1 MAHMSGVAD
10 GGFGQSIPVTAFL
23 VRLPRMRLARVFQM
37 VLFLVAAAGCPT
49 NTGPTVPLTRVSAD
63 DHPFFPIA
71 ASLDGG
77 HSIGRGSPLDGPV
90 TCESCHT
97 SPTAGFTEYSCTQC
111 HTHAENI
118 NLMVHQGVEDAGV
131 VVAGVRS
138 IPTPACLSCH
148 PTGEWNER
156 FTHTGIS
163 PADQTCAI
171 CHAEVT
177 AFAALPKEGF
187 VHRDTAGADCGAC
200 HVVTSWTEARG
211 APDGV
216 FDPELNLNV
225 DTLVPTFSGATITSV
240 RPVVEVL
247 QLPMKHSSRTLDA
260 GYVTQCVN
268 CHASELED
276 GGLAVA
282 GFYPALLH
290 SSLANSKLPQPATC
304 ADCHER
310 RDPASGESGTRPTGF
325 VGPLATRPARTP
337 ASGEMRHDAFTW
349 PVDAGSLIVTADC
362 STCHLAPGVNEATWK
377 TGRTDAGLLFHASLT
392 AAGLP
397 QPTSCLDCHANTR
410 PTTLLTSM
418 NATVPAGLS
427 FDHQS
432 VELMGDCAGCHAST
446 SVWSGAK
453 FHPVG
458 ATTPSTCI
466 PCHSQE
472 RPISTTSWMQP
483 NFRNKPFDYVT
494 NDAGVTHGAGQDCVI
509 CHAGPGSGMWGTNQ
523 NWQRGH
529 FPHGATSIAAQ
540 GCLTCHTSQRP
551 DLLPGTTPAA
561 MATLLGFDHRANG
574 TGECGACHQ
583 ATVVA
588 NRYNDFFNPA
598 TGMLP
603 GGDWRDGAQYPGD
616 FLITAPGQFVSLTT
630 YRLQR
635 TTPTAPV
642 TGITT
647 QSVTLPNAMKHASA
661 VIPAQVHPGTAA
673 MPVNTTCW
681 HCHTNTAGTVTA
693 YSNGVFHRALTTY
706 SMNPGGAVTPLP
718 QPMSNCRDCHAQMLP
733 PDLVQRSANP
743 LFSMDH
749 HGRFTATVN
758 IGGAMVSS
766 VDQLDCSACHRT
778 TGTAW
783 TDGRFHSNIG
793 TATPADCTQCHYPLM
808 VSTQADVT
816 TMTRFAMRHRSI
828 QVSTQT
834 CTTCHSMAFSKATM
848 MPTAAALWSPGQY
861 HANAMPQ
868 ARACIDCHAVTEP
881 TMATQGAT
889 TYVFGNGGGSTTNGN
904 QWMNHTA
911 SSVVG
916 RDCSTCHTID
926 AQPNAMWN
934 KATRF
939 HTFVPT
945 VTQCSVCHGTA
956 NGRGTVFGTNNN
968 LPNAATNTATLT
980 TFSGAPTV
988 KAQMNHADLNA
999 SGRDCNFCHTQQG
1012 TSTMPAVM
1020 GKEWAQAHFHVR
1032 FTAAT
1037 PLVMNGTTARCSNC
1051 HINEKPGT
1059 TYTTFNHSA
1068 ISGAQTSADCGTCH
1082 SYPGLMTSPQP
1093 NWKGA
1098 AAMPAI
1104 ISVGGFTIPVPP
1116 ATAAG
1121 TIQAGI
1127 ANLPHPTVATGV
1139 ACTACH
1145 AQANGGRRATGYPHT
1160 STLIANNCNACHE
1173 SGSDLVGTAW
1183 NGATTSSAGAGD
1195 TRPFTLTSVVPTFKG
1210 NTRSCAYP
1218 KHFYPIDC
1226 KQCHRL
1232 PAGNAPVTTGAAYT
1246 TAWKFQHTESKMTR
1260 PGTCNTCHA
1269 GTCNLPD

>member
-1 MAHMSGVAD
+1 
-10 GGFGQSIPVTAFL
+10 
-23 VRLPRMRLARVFQM
+23 MRLARALLLMVVF
-37 VLFLVAAAGCPT
+37 AAISGCPT
-49 NTGPTVPLTRVSAD
+49 NPGPTTPLTRVSAD

-77 HSIGRGSPLDGPV
+77 HSIGKGSPLDGPV

-97 SPTAGFTEYSCTQC
+97 TPTAGFAEYECTQC
-111 HTHAENI
+111 HTHAEPI
-118 NLMVHQGVEDAGV
+118 NLLLHLGVEDAGV
-131 VVAGVRS
+131 VVGGVRR
-138 IPTPACLSCH
+138 IPSPACLSCH
-148 PTGEWNER
+148 PAGDPKD
-156 FTHTGIS
+156 FSHTGIS
-163 PADQTCAI
+163 PADQNCAL

-177 AFAALPKEGF
+177 PFAALPKEGL
-187 VHRDTAGADCGAC
+187 VHRDTGSADCGAC
-200 HVVTSWTEARG
+200 HVTTSWADARS

-216 FDPELNLNV
+216 FDPALNLNV
-225 DTLVPTFSGATITSV
+225 DTLVPTFSGSTITSV

-260 GYVTQCVN
+260 GYVGQCVN
-268 CHASELED
+268 CHASQLED
-276 GGLAVA
+276 GGVVVS

-290 SSLANSKLPQPATC
+290 SSLANSMMPQPTQC

-310 RDPASGESGTRPTGF
+310 RDPSTGEPGTRPTGF
-325 VGPLATRPARTP
+325 VGPLATRPARSP
-337 ASGEMRHDAFTW
+337 ASGEMRHDALTW
-349 PVDAGSLIVTADC
+349 PTDGGSLIVTADC

-392 AAGLP
+392 AAGLA

-410 PTTLLTSM
+410 PMTLLTSL
-418 NATVPAGLS
+418 NASVPAGLS

-458 ATTPSTCI
+458 ATTPSTCL
-466 PCHSQE
+466 PCHAQE
-472 RPISTTSWMQP
+472 RPTSTASWMQP

-509 CHAGPGSGMWGTNQ
+509 CHAGPGSGAWGTNQ

-529 FPHGATSIAAQ
+529 FPHGAMSIAAQ
-540 GCLTCHTSQRP
+540 GCLACHTSQRP
-551 DLLPGTTPAA
+551 DLLAGTTPAA
-561 MATLLGFDHRANG
+561 MAMLLGFDHRANG

-588 NRYNDFFNPA
+588 NRYNDFYNPS

-616 FLITAPGQFVSLTT
+616 FLITAPGQFVTLTT

-647 QSVTLPNAMKHASA
+647 QSVTLPNAMKHTSIA
-661 VIPAQVHPGTAA
+661 IPAQVHPGSAA
-673 MPVNTTCW
+673 MPNNTTCW
-681 HCHTNTAGTVTA
+681 HCHTNTSGMVTA
-693 YSNGVFHRALTTY
+693 YSNGLFHRALTTY

-718 QPMSNCRDCHAQMLP
+718 QPTTNCRDCHAQMLP
-733 PDLVQRSANP
+733 PDVVQRSANP

-749 HGRFTATVN
+749 RARFTATVN

-778 TGTAW
+778 SGTAW

-808 VSTQADVT
+808 ASTPADVT
-816 TMTRFAMRHRSI
+816 TMTRFAMRHRSA

-834 CTTCHSMAFSKATM
+834 CTTCHAMALSRAGM
-848 MPTAAALWSPGQY
+848 MPTAATLWSPGQY

-868 ARACIDCHAVTEP
+868 ARACVDCHAVTDP
-881 TMATQGAT
+881 TTATQGTT
-889 TYVFGNGGGSTTNGN
+889 TYVFSNGGGSTTNGN

-939 HTFVPT
+939 HTFVPN
-945 VTQCSVCHGTA
+945 VTQCSVCHGA
-956 NGRGTVFGTNNN
+956 GNGRGAVLGTNNN
-968 LPNAATNTATLT
+968 LPNAPTNTATLT
-980 TFSGAPTV
+980 TFTGAPTV
-988 KAQMNHADLNA
+988 RAQMNHADLNA
-999 SGRDCNFCHTQQG
+999 TGHDCNFCHTQQG
-1012 TSTMPAVM
+1012 TSTMAGVT
-1020 GKEWAQAHFHVR
+1020 GKEWAQARFHVR
-1032 FTAAT
+1032 FTAAS
-1037 PLVMNGTTARCSNC
+1037 PLISNGSTARCSNC
-1051 HINEKPGT
+1051 HLNEKPGT
-1059 TYTTFNHSA
+1059 TYTTFDHSA
-1068 ISGAQTSADCGTCH
+1068 ITGAQTSSDCSSCH
-1082 SYPGLMTSPQP
+1082 SYPGLATSPQP

-1098 AAMPAI
+1098 AAMPAF

-1121 TIQAGI
+1121 TVQTGI
-1127 ANLPHPTVATGV
+1127 ANLPHPPVAMGV
-1139 ACTACH
+1139 ACTTCH
-1145 AQANGGRRATGYPHT
+1145 TQASGGRRAFGYPHAST
-1160 STLIANNCNACHE
+1160 TLILNNCNSCHE
-1173 SGSDLVGTAW
+1173 AGSDLVGTPW
-1183 NGATTSSAGAGD
+1183 NGATTTATGAGD
-1195 TRPFTLTSVVPTFKG
+1195 TRPFTLTSVVPTFDG
-1210 NTRSCAYP
+1210 NTRSCNYP

-1226 KQCHRL
+1226 KQCHKL
-1232 PAGNAPVTTGAAYT
+1232 PAGNGFVTTGAAYK
-1246 TAWKFQHTESKMTR
+1246 TAWKFSHTESKMTR
-1260 PGTCNTCHA
+1260 PGTCNACHA
-1269 GTCNLPD
+1269 GTCNIPD